1 MNTSTNTQYCT
12 VKFIIGWLP
21 GAVSFTDAAKS
32 ALAAARGTDK
42 RVIRGSY
49 AILGASKDAL
59 IKEGMALKRT
69 LIAIRDEYTIPEFT
83 LRLTANNVNDGN
95 PEKVAG
101 SYIIESVK
109 VEEFLS
115 RFNEARNQYLAW
127 GQRVASPENYERILN
142 SDRVALDRDWEII
155 ERKYPTPQQ
164 LADSVSCEI
173 PKIEPFNA
181 TFTLSDVAPETAK
194 MLREQAEARLE
205 ASINGAT
212 AELIH
217 SFSEM
222 VEAVAKNCGKRIR
235 LLPQSAEYQHLRNAE
250 VLKIDQNADGIEA
263 GKMLVTVQPVAEKAN
278 SDKFINRGK
287 PEYLILSSSEYNT
300 LGPYETSENKHL
312 TQASFE
318 NLMWLAK
325 KIATVKSMLREEDE
339 SESVSSLAAEVESTL
354 TQMGGSAED
363 ITRQLKSSSYARA
376 NAKDVFEGLLDRIK
390 TKDIEI
396 RERAKVK
403 RKIKMNV

>member
-83 LRLTANNVNDGN
+83 LRLTANSVDDGN

-142 SDRVALDRDWEII
+142 SDKLALDRDWEII

-287 PEYLILSSSEYNT
+287 PEYLILSSSEYNA